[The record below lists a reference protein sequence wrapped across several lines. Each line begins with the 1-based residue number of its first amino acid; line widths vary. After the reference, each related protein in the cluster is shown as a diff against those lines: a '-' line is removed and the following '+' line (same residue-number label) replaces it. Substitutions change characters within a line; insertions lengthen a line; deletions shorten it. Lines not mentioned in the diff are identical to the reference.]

1 MFTRTLYENYFTV
14 TINDCEAINTFQ
26 YRICLLIVKL
36 SWTRMEKLVVL
47 SKFRILCNHHYYP
60 VLESFRH
67 PKWKMLGD
75 G

>member
-36 SWTRMEKLVVL
+36 SWTRMDKLVVL
-47 SKFRILCNHHYYP
+47 SNRLCQIIKENMHAKH
-60 VLESFRH
+60 LSQ
-67 PKWKMLGD
+67 
-75 G
+75 